1 MENDAAAGRG
11 SAVPVIRFGPFELH
25 VRAGELRKHHLK
37 IRLQEQ
43 PLQIL
48 LMLLEHPG
56 EVVLREE
63 IRTRLWPNDTIVEFD
78 HSINAAIKRLRDS
91 LGESAEEPRYVETL
105 ARRGYRF
112 IGEIESAPEQPA
124 EPVTELAPPDELTGD
139 LRGKTLA
146 QYRVLEKLGEG
157 GTGVVYRALDT
168 KLNRSVAIK
177 FLSEDLA
184 DSAARRRFQREAQMA
199 SSLNHP
205 HILTVYDTG
214 EIDGKQYLVTEY
226 VDRGTLKDWAE
237 GEKRAWPQILELLIG
252 VADGLAAAHEAGILH
267 RDIKPSNIL
276 VAKNGYAKLADFGLA
291 KLAEGRLGDTTRT
304 LTEQLSCPGLIVGT
318 ISYMSPEQASGQP
331 LDVRSNIFSFGVVLY
346 EVLAGRRPFTGKTDL
361 EVLQSIIHSAPEPLG
376 EETPLAL
383 RTVVERALDKNP
395 ASRYPSM
402 RDMVAD
408 LKRLMR
414 QRVEAV
420 EPRRLAKL
428 WIGAGAVLLAAV
440 AYVLLRRQPSSP
452 PRLEYT
458 QLTSFTD
465 SATRPAL
472 SPDGRLLAFYRSER
486 TFAIADQ
493 IYVKLLPNGEP
504 VQLTHD
510 PRLKYNL
517 AFSPDGSRI
526 AYTVEENGYQTLTVP
541 SLGGDSKLFVPN
553 AAGLTWMDEH
563 RLLFSELKTGVHL
576 GIVTATENRSE
587 HHEIY
592 FPAHERAMA
601 HYSYASPDHKW
612 VLVVEMDSLG
622 RWQSCRVVPLDGS
635 SAGRQVGPQGACT
648 SAAWSPDGVWMYFGA
663 EVAGRRHL
671 WRQRFP
677 DGQPVQIT
685 TGTTE
690 EDGMAMAPD
699 GRSLITSISTQQS
712 AVWIHDSHGDHAVST
727 EGYAAYRDDGWPPSF
742 SSDGKHLYY
751 LLRRDSP
758 ESATEL
764 WRADL
769 GSGKSEVVLPGISIR
784 EYEVS
789 SDEKE
794 VVFSTRPAGQ
804 ASQLWLAPLDRSA
817 PPRRIASSGEAS
829 PHFGPDGTVLFQLTD
844 GKANYLAQ
852 MRTDGSGRT
861 KIVPYPIFYI
871 LSVSPDRRFVIL
883 MGPAPDS
890 KVPNAIATMAVPLG
904 GGPARRVCALCP
916 ATWSPDGKFFFVGI
930 APASRTNPTGKMVAI
945 PVPPGETLPK
955 LPVSGIPLEAAGL
968 ALPGIKII
976 EGDIAPGL
984 NPSIYAYVKSSVHS
998 NLFRL
1003 PLQ

>member
-1 MENDAAAGRG
+1 
-11 SAVPVIRFGPFELH
+11 
-25 VRAGELRKHHLK
+25 
-37 IRLQEQ
+37 
-43 PLQIL
+43 
-48 LMLLEHPG
+48 
-56 EVVLREE
+56 
-63 IRTRLWPNDTIVEFD
+63 
-78 HSINAAIKRLRDS
+78 
-91 LGESAEEPRYVETL
+91 
-105 ARRGYRF
+105 
-112 IGEIESAPEQPA
+112 
-124 EPVTELAPPDELTGD
+124 
-139 LRGKTLA
+139 
-146 QYRVLEKLGEG
+146 
-157 GTGVVYRALDT
+157 
-168 KLNRSVAIK
+168 
-177 FLSEDLA
+177 
-184 DSAARRRFQREAQMA
+184 
-199 SSLNHP
+199 
-205 HILTVYDTG
+205 
-214 EIDGKQYLVTEY
+214 
-226 VDRGTLKDWAE
+226 
-237 GEKRAWPQILELLIG
+237 
-252 VADGLAAAHEAGILH
+252 
-267 RDIKPSNIL
+267 
-276 VAKNGYAKLADFGLA
+276 
-291 KLAEGRLGDTTRT
+291 
-304 LTEQLSCPGLIVGT
+304 
-318 ISYMSPEQASGQP
+318 
-331 LDVRSNIFSFGVVLY
+331 
-346 EVLAGRRPFTGKTDL
+346 
-361 EVLQSIIHSAPEPLG
+361 
-376 EETPLAL
+376 
-383 RTVVERALDKNP
+383 
-395 ASRYPSM
+395 
-402 RDMVAD
+402 
-408 LKRLMR
+408 
-414 QRVEAV
+414 
-420 EPRRLAKL
+420 
-428 WIGAGAVLLAAV
+428 
-440 AYVLLRRQPSSP
+440 
-452 PRLEYT
+452 
-458 QLTSFTD
+458 
-465 SATRPAL
+465 
-472 SPDGRLLAFYRSER
+472 
-486 TFAIADQ
+486 
-493 IYVKLLPNGEP
+493 
-504 VQLTHD
+504 
-510 PRLKYNL
+510 
-517 AFSPDGSRI
+517 
-526 AYTVEENGYQTLTVP
+526 
-541 SLGGDSKLFVPN
+541 
-553 AAGLTWMDEH
+553 
-563 RLLFSELKTGVHL
+563 
-576 GIVTATENRSE
+576 
-587 HHEIY
+587 
-592 FPAHERAMA
+592 
-601 HYSYASPDHKW
+601 
-612 VLVVEMDSLG
+612 
-622 RWQSCRVVPLDGS
+622 
-635 SAGRQVGPQGACT
+635 
-648 SAAWSPDGVWMYFGA
+648 MYFGA